1 MSFDQMTLWEKELP
15 CGKTQPAIS
24 SKQAECV
31 CEPVQKGSGLTPEG
45 FPMINLRPYFKKC
58 PSTLSLFINISL

>member
-31 CEPVQKGSGLTPEG
+31 CVWTRAEG
-45 FPMINLRPYFKKC
+45 FGFDSRRIPHD
-58 PSTLSLFINISL
+58 